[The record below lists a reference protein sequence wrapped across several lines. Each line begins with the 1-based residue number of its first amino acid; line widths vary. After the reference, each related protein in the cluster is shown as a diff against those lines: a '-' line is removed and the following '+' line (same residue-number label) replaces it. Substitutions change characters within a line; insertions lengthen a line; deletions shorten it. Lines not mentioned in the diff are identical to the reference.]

1 MEKYLRLF
9 AALERIFGKG
19 YVSRLMGKQSN
30 VITLPDKQARKFLDT
45 ELNVMEASEGAVKKG
60 VQDLNNL
67 VSDTKRLST
76 LNDQELLTITNN
88 AERLAVKVNPPAP
101 PPAPTADVL
110 SITTKVN
117 KNKDPNVLIDEYNKN
132 QTRLRLTDDEGGTA
146 ISYDE
151 FRKLQSRNNE
161 IEKTL
166 ESLNVKPALDEV
178 KPEGIVI
185 PFTKK
190 TEDFATGGRV
200 GMAGGGILKLAM
212 KFFNDNNPVS
222 AYKKYLKYVK
232 ETAQKDPAKLAPE
245 VGGIVVGSELIHRG
259 LRRKLKEVKEK
270 NNENDSENIETDNR
284 TEKAGGG
291 VSQGLDYLTGIER
304 RGYANGDYAV
314 QAGIKNYLGKQ
325 KTATVPIKWKSGKGD
340 SHPNTELAY
349 ITKPEK
355 ELLIK
360 LDMHKSMPDGK
371 PNIGPGGLISLNSGG
386 DGGAGGGDGGSGDGG
401 DDGGNGDGGSDG
413 GGSSGDSGS
422 TGDGG
427 SDGGG
432 SSGDSG
438 AGAGAGAGD
447 SGAAAGTS
455 GSADASDTGDTGS
468 EAGNAAATSAADASA
483 GMGSNATD
491 TGDLGSEAANDA
503 ATAAGAASVGM
514 GTLSSYSRPGMVATN
529 ISNYM
534 KGNPTTS
541 LGLTALGA
549 MMGMPGLGVMN
560 AVNSVYGGGS
570 SGSSTGSGQG
580 EDGSG
585 DGGTPTSSFDS
596 ALFSPDLLNSYNLAK
611 NRDYRLYQGASNPF
625 YSMQAVPSGG
635 INNLYT
641 EFQTGGR
648 VGFKKGSFLINTAID
663 AAKNLSKK
671 KSKKELKRQLT
682 DDEIDDL
689 AADVGDLDAYLD
701 FDGTVGSAEK
711 IRKQHKEYMDYM
723 YYQYKTGRLDPKPG
737 EMNTSRMQY
746 LRNKREQAKMT
757 DDPKLFNPNERDE
770 LDNLEETFSPMGTS
784 NKINIS
790 DPKTAESFTEFAKQ
804 NDPEGYKKIEKI
816 VDDINNKNTLENFD
830 ITGRKKNAKGGLN
843 YLMGL

>member
-611 NRDYRLYQGASNPF
+611 NRDYSNYMPEF
-625 YSMQAVPSGG
+625 YGMDNPKDVARYRQVP
-635 INNLYT
+635 LKK
-641 EFQTGGR
+641 GGR
-648 VGFKKGSFLINTAID
+648 PID
-663 AAKNLSKK
+663 
-671 KSKKELKRQLT
+671 T
-682 DDEIDDL
+682 P
-689 AADVGDLDAYLD
+689 ADVAVENSLFNPKTYGKYA
-701 FDGTVGSAEK
+701 
-711 IRKQHKEYMDYM
+711 KQI
-723 YYQYKTGRLDPKPG
+723 
-737 EMNTSRMQY
+737 
-746 LRNKREQAKMT
+746 AKMT
-757 DDPKLFNPNERDE
+757 GVNKLLGGLGSLAGIASYETGLLSDAEKALFDTDYLGRESTIKGQSESGRSALDIATDPLNYVELPFMSAVSGIITNPTAQKLLNLGIPAKYIKAAGPAGLTAMGIASLVDLARKSQKEFDE
-770 LDNLEETFSPMGTS
+770 MSPEKQAKYLREQEEF
-784 NKINIS
+784 
-790 DPKTAESFTEFAKQ
+790 AESVNREQF
-804 NDPEGYKKIEKI
+804 GS
-816 VDDINNKNTLENFD
+816 DD
-830 ITGRKKNAKGGLN
+830 
-843 YLMGL
+843 